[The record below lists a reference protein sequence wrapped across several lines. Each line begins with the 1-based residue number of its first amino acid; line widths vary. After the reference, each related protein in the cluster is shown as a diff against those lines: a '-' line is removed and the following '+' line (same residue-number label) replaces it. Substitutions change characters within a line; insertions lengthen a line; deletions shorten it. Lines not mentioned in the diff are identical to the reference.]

1 MTDIDEQGGSPCI
14 VVSSASGDVADTWGA
29 VKMLRRLCK
38 IKRLRLRSPIVNA
51 HPDPFY
57 DNVNHQLI
65 GVGYKDHLEP
75 VDLSNLGVLF
85 ILLYSMQFFK
95 KESQTY

>member
-1 MTDIDEQGGSPCI
+1 MVLEGNFASQEFKRDVHYAITWVMTDIDEQGGSPCI
-14 VVSSASGDVADTWGA
+14 VVSSASGDVVDTWGA

-65 GVGYKDHLEP
+65 GVGYKDHL
-75 VDLSNLGVLF
+75 VTV
-85 ILLYSMQFFK
+85 
-95 KESQTY
+95 

>member
-14 VVSSASGDVADTWGA
+14 VVSSASGDVVDTWGA

-65 GVGYKDHLEP
+65 GVLLSP
-75 VDLSNLGVLF
+75 VNLLSYGHKGNCQ
-85 ILLYSMQFFK
+85 SHQF
-95 KESQTY
+95 